1 MKINIKSIVSSIK
14 LLPSKIKELLKTI
27 YNLPHSGKYFLLSI
41 LFFVIFFILT
51 FPYDFLIKKKIYE
64 YEGKAFRSIDIPG
77 FDFSIFNETYLD
89 NLNIV
94 FNNGNELSCKTAIL
108 NIALNPVTL
117 FLKNKLKSDFQFDS
131 LKYITKDIEALIN
144 VNGNID
150 LTVDKQSSLPQQG
163 SVKIILSDSVI
174 KINNLNIP
182 GPMGPMNLK
191 IESIN
196 IQSGNL
202 DSKITNGT
210 ISLNV
215 FKLSGNDLSCEIS
228 GSIELSNITNNS
240 KLDIT
245 VNLDSESSII
255 DQYRDLLG
263 AYIKDNTLTLKI
275 KGTLG
280 RPELALN
287 RADKNEN

>member
-1 MKINIKSIVSSIK
+1 MKINIKSIISSIK
-14 LLPSKIKELLKTI
+14 LLPSKIKEFLKTI
-27 YNLPHSGKYFLLSI
+27 YSLPHSGKYFLLY
-41 LFFVIFFILT
+41 FIFFIIFLILT

-64 YEGKAFRSIDIPG
+64 FEGKTIRSIDIPG
-77 FDFSIFNETYLD
+77 LDFSIFGETYID

-94 FNNGNELSCKTAIL
+94 LNNSDEISCKNAIL
-108 NIALNPVTL
+108 NIALNPITILVNNR
-117 FLKNKLKSDFQFDS
+117 FRSDFQFDS
-131 LKYITKDIEALIN
+131 LKYMTKDFEALIN
-144 VNGNID
+144 VNGNLDI
-150 LTVDKQSSLPQQG
+150 TVDKQSGSPRQG
-163 SVKIILSDSVI
+163 SLKIILSDSVI

-196 IQSGNL
+196 IQSGNI

-210 ISLNV
+210 ISLNI
-215 FKLSGNDLSCEIS
+215 FKLSGNDLSCDIS

-245 VNLDSESSII
+245 VILDSESSII

-263 AYIKDNTLTLKI
+263 AYIKDNNLTLKI

-280 RPELALN
+280 RPELTLN
-287 RADKNEN
+287 RAD

>member
-14 LLPSKIKELLKTI
+14 LLPSGIKEHFKTI

-41 LFFVIFFILT
+41 LFFIVFLILT

-64 YEGKAFRSIDIPG
+64 YEGKTFRSIDIPG
-77 FDFSIFNETYLD
+77 FDFSIFGETYID

-94 FNNGNELSCKTAIL
+94 FNNSNELSCKNAIL

-117 FLKNKLKSDFQFDS
+117 FLKNRLKSDFQFDS
-131 LKYITKDIEALIN
+131 LKYITKEIEALIN
-144 VNGNID
+144 INGNID
-150 LTVDKQSSLPQQG
+150 LTLDRQSGLPQQG

-174 KINNLNIP
+174 KINSLSIP

-215 FKLSGNDLSCEIS
+215 FKLSGNDLSCDIS
-228 GSIELSNITNNS
+228 GTIELSNITNNS
-240 KLDIT
+240 KLNIT

-263 AYIKDNTLTLKI
+263 AYIKDNVLTLKI

>member
-144 VNGNID
+144 VNGNIE

>member
-1 MKINIKSIVSSIK
+1 MKINIKYIISLIK
-14 LLPSKIKELLKTI
+14 LLPSKIKEHLKTI
-27 YNLPHSGKYFLLSI
+27 YNLPHSGKYFLLSL
-41 LFFVIFFILT
+41 LFFIIFLILT

-64 YEGKAFRSIDIPG
+64 YEGKTFRTIDIPG
-77 FDFSIFNETYLD
+77 FDFSIFGETYID
-89 NLNIV
+89 NLNIIL
-94 FNNGNELSCKTAIL
+94 NNSNEISCKNAIL
-108 NIALNPVTL
+108 NTSLNPVTL
-117 FLKNKLKSDFQFDS
+117 FLKNRLRSDFQFDS
-131 LKYITKDIEALIN
+131 LKYITKDIEALLN

-150 LTVDKQSSLPQQG
+150 LTFDKQSGLPKQG
-163 SVKIILSDSVI
+163 SIKILLSDSEI
-174 KINNLNIP
+174 KINNLSIP

-191 IESIN
+191 IESII
-196 IQSGNL
+196 IQSGNI

-215 FKLSGNDLSCEIS
+215 FKLSGNDLSCDIS

-245 VNLDSESSII
+245 IILDSESSII

-280 RPELALN
+280 RPELVLN

>member
-1 MKINIKSIVSSIK
+1 MLSIK
-14 LLPSKIKELLKTI
+14 LLPLAIKEHLKTV
-27 YNLPHSGKYFLLSI
+27 YSLPHSGKYFLLSI
-41 LFFVIFFILT
+41 LFFFIFLILT

-64 YEGKAFRSIDIPG
+64 YEGKTFRSIDIPG
-77 FDFSIFNETYLD
+77 FDFSIFGESYID

-94 FNNGNELSCKTAIL
+94 FNNSNELTCKNAIL
-108 NIALNPVTL
+108 NPTLNPVTL
-117 FLKNKLKSDFQFDS
+117 FLKSRLKSDFQFDS

-150 LTVDKQSSLPQQG
+150 LIVDKQSGLPRQG
-163 SVKIILSDSVI
+163 SIKIILSDSVI

-210 ISLNV
+210 INLNV
-215 FKLSGNDLSCEIS
+215 FKLSGNDLSCDIA
-228 GSIELSNITNNS
+228 GTIELSNITNNS

-275 KGTLG
+275 KGTIG